1 MLSDV
6 NAAQRTR
13 TWYALRN
20 LAAAPFGSRSNM
32 AHGGTAMRSMD
43 RRRCAAEGAGP
54 LAAERVVSG

>member
-1 MLSDV
+1 
-6 NAAQRTR
+6 
-13 TWYALRN
+13 
-20 LAAAPFGSRSNM
+20 M